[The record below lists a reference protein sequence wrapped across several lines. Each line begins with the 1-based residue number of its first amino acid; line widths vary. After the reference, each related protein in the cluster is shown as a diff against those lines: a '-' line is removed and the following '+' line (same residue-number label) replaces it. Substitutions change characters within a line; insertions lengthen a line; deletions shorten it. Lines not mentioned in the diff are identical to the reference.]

1 MKKTI
6 VLKHQNEMKYS
17 KEFFQMEIP
26 NELSLIIYIIVIIC
40 LTIIFIIF
48 FGKIDEVIKTQGYV
62 RTKENVSSVKNVI
75 SGKIIELNYKPGEK
89 VSKND
94 VLYKI
99 DDETYKAQ
107 RNMYIKTQ
115 ENLDMKISGLKA
127 LKESYANNK
136 NLCDNSDLLSY
147 SRFDAY
153 QKSKEVLEIKT
164 TISKKRISL

>member
-62 RTKENVSSVKNVI
+62 RTKE
-75 SGKIIELNYKPGEK
+75 
-89 VSKND
+89 
-94 VLYKI
+94 
-99 DDETYKAQ
+99 
-107 RNMYIKTQ
+107 MY
-115 ENLDMKISGLKA
+115 
-127 LKESYANNK
+127 
-136 NLCDNSDLLSY
+136 LL
-147 SRFDAY
+147 
-153 QKSKEVLEIKT
+153 
-164 TISKKRISL
+164 